1 LYPNGRTIIKKLTNI
16 FCLLLV
22 VILTFSLSGCKIKDK
37 EVDKAQAVIK
47 KYLNTYYTIDN
58 NDITTYKKIT
68 SGTKDIFELDI
79 LTKASEKNFIP
90 LMTDAAYNE
99 LIGTRMSY
107 GRIKGA
113 SDEMYYVTVKS
124 IKLTKDSEDK
134 EKGVRVYYYEIEL
147 TKNYI
152 SGTEAT
158 SVKDKKQ
165 ISVSKINDDWKVE
178 HFSATDGYSY

>member
-1 LYPNGRTIIKKLTNI
+1 MKKLTNI